1 MENDVPF
8 FENFEDFFR
17 ALNISPSKF
26 EGIYV
31 DKLDKLWTYPSFE
44 VPPFK
49 HNFYGIKL
57 LIKGEGVMRIGK
69 WKQTL
74 VSPAVYTS
82 PPNQVVS
89 CLMKDDNILEY
100 ALAISVKFVENHLK
114 LKNFISVFD
123 YFQADKSAPFVVEL
137 TELQDL
143 MNVFD
148 YIYDEYNSDDRT
160 GSVEI
165 MASAILILFMKIKRL
180 HLKYVVN
187 NNILEDA
194 NSLSKVDTLSNRFLK
209 LLQEDNQN
217 ESSETIEYNI
227 AYFASK
233 LAVHQNYLSSKLK
246 SETGKSA
253 KEHLDAKIIHNAKTL
268 LLQTD
273 LPIKKI
279 ASNLNFKESSHFNN
293 FFKKQTLLTP
303 KQFRKEVY

>member
-1 MENDVPF
+1 MPF
-8 FENFEDFFR
+8 FENFDDFFK
-17 ALNISPSKF
+17 ALNIPPSRF

-31 DKLDKLWTYPSFE
+31 DKLDRLWTHPSLE
-44 VPPFK
+44 MPPFK

-74 VSPAVYTS
+74 MSPAVYIS
-82 PPNQVVS
+82 PPNQIAS
-89 CLMKDDNILEY
+89 CVMKDSNILEY

-114 LKNFISVFD
+114 LKHFISVFD
-123 YFQADKSAPFVVEL
+123 YFQADKSTPIVVEQE
-137 TELQDL
+137 ELEDL
-143 MNVFD
+143 MGIFD
-148 YIYDEYNSDDRT
+148 CIYEEYNSDEKE
-160 GSVEI
+160 GSIEI

-180 HLKYVVN
+180 HLKY
-187 NNILEDA
+187 IAA
-194 NSLSKVDTLSNRFLK
+194 NTTLDDNATLKKVDTLSNRFLK
-209 LLQEDNQN
+209 LLQEDNQIEN
-217 ESSETIEYNI
+217 SETIEYNI

-253 KEHLDAKIIHNAKTL
+253 KEHLDAKIIHTAKTL
-268 LLQTD
+268 LQQTD

-293 FFKKQTLLTP
+293 FFKKQTLVTP
-303 KQFRKEVY
+303 NQFRKEVSY